1 MVQSNIT
8 LGRNTKRNRRSRRL
22 TEKVLDREGLGDIF
36 KQCLWALVGKAF
48 NASSVYT

>member
-1 MVQSNIT
+1 MIQSGLA

-22 TEKVLDREGLGDIF
+22 TEKVLDREGLGNIS
-36 KQCLWALVGKAF
+36 KWCLWALVGKAF